1 MRERLPGI
9 REVDF
14 LPRPPPRMGS
24 LLRPAVVNAASTLPV
39 RVPVCVV
46 GAGPHG
52 LAAVLHLKRADLALA
67 GETVVI
73 DPSGRW
79 MSTWDN
85 QFARLGI
92 DMLRSP
98 SVHHPAPDADALSY
112 FVAQHGF
119 PRSGLPYDQ
128 PMTAAFRAF
137 TRHLVEE
144 AELAEPLAVRPNRVT
159 AEIDGRGV
167 RIETSGSPIV
177 ADRLIVATNPHRR
190 SIPTWVLRLC
200 GQGRV
205 ELAHADDVD
214 LESLPDLVGQR
225 IAVVG
230 GGLTAAHLAIGAVD
244 RGASV
249 DLVARR
255 PLESRSFDTDPGW
268 LGPKYLRDFEDCP
281 DPRQRFELARA
292 ARGGGTIPEWMREQL
307 GHDRLTIHEGAQVLG
322 AAPTPDGYC
331 LELTSG
337 EPIRPNRVWLATGT
351 TPDLSALRCLEPLLP
366 DIATI
371 GGLPVTD
378 DDLRVGI
385 HPVHVMG
392 RLATH
397 TLGPAAG
404 NLWGARQAARRI
416 TRAVTGIDIEMPPLC
431 RMHS

>member
-1 MRERLPGI
+1 M
-9 REVDF
+9 
-14 LPRPPPRMGS
+14 
-24 LLRPAVVNAASTLPV
+24 
-39 RVPVCVV
+39 PVCVL

-52 LAAVLHLKRADLALA
+52 LAAVLHLKRADPELA
-67 GETVVI
+67 GEAVVI

-79 MSTWDN
+79 MSAWDN

-92 DMLRSP
+92 DILRSP
-98 SVHHPAPDADALSY
+98 SVHHPAPEADALSY
-112 FVAQHGF
+112 FVAQHGLL
-119 PRSGLPYDQ
+119 RSGLPYDQ
-128 PMTAAFRAF
+128 PTTAAFGAF

-144 AELAEPLAVRPNRVT
+144 AGLAEPLPVRPNRVT
-159 AEIDGRGV
+159 AEIDGGSV
-167 RIETSGSPIV
+167 RVETSGSPIV
-177 ADRLIVATNPHRR
+177 ADRIIVATNPHRR
-190 SIPTWVLRLC
+190 SIPPWVWLLC
-200 GQGRV
+200 GRGRA

-214 LESLPDLVGQR
+214 LGLLPDLVGQR
-225 IAVVG
+225 ITVVG
-230 GGLTAAHLAIGAVD
+230 GGLTAAHLATGAVN

-255 PLESRSFDTDPGW
+255 PLETRSFDTDPGW

-292 ARGGGTIPEWMREQL
+292 ARGGGTIPQWMSDQL
-307 GHDRLTIHEGAQVLG
+307 GHDRLTIHEDAQVLG
-322 AAPTPDGYC
+322 AAPTPDGYG
-331 LELTSG
+331 LELTNG
-337 EPIRPNRVWLATGT
+337 ESIWPHRVWLATGT
-351 TPDLSALRCLEPLLP
+351 TPDLGALRCLEPLLP

-416 TRAVTGIDIEMPPLC
+416 TRAVTGIDIEMLSNLPESRIAP
-431 RMHS
+431 RWERRQGADTGISA